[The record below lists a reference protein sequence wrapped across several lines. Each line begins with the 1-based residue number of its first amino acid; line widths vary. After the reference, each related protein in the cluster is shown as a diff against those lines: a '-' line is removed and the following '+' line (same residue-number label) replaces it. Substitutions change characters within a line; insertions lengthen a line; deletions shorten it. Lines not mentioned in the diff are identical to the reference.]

1 MTNKTKPQYKPV
13 LTERQKIVVECIKMR
28 LTNRQALDYLER
40 HGFKITERTLLRD
53 KRYVESKKLQRL
65 FEIAKIGFED
75 QHIDRIDNTEIAL
88 KLMWNN
94 YHATTDPYKRVLILE
109 KIVAVQPYLSSFYE
123 ASKLLIENNPKVKE
137 MWTAHLNIVK
147 ENAEKALQNLDK
159 ELERIAIENR
169 GSNINETQNNTNK
182 EVGQSSD
189 GVQHIDKSDN
199 EEHSSV
205 SDNGEETTASGK
217 GDDKDSAEARY
228 RRAKEGF
235 IF

>member
-1 MTNKTKPQYKPV
+1 
-13 LTERQKIVVECIKMR
+13 
-28 LTNRQALDYLER
+28 
-40 HGFKITERTLLRD
+40 
-53 KRYVESKKLQRL
+53 
-65 FEIAKIGFED
+65 
-75 QHIDRIDNTEIAL
+75 
-88 KLMWNN
+88 
-94 YHATTDPYKRVLILE
+94 
-109 KIVAVQPYLSSFYE
+109 
-123 ASKLLIENNPKVKE
+123 LIENNPKVKE

-169 GSNINETQNNTNK
+169 GSNINETQNNNQ
-182 EVGQSSD
+182 VGQSSD